1 MELESSTRV
10 VSVKDFILFH
20 YKTKNGRG
28 TGASLVDAAGV
39 EQVPAYLQNP
49 NNAFVLR

>member
-20 YKTKNGRG
+20 YKTKNRRG
-28 TGASLVDAAGV
+28 TGASLVDGTGARIS
-39 EQVPAYLQNP
+39 PKSK
-49 NNAFVLR
+49 